1 MAFSMGGSNGFRM
14 RGRRAAGGS
23 SLSEMNVVPLVD
35 VVLVLLIIFML
46 TAQAMEVGLD
56 IKVPETVEVQNTVQD
71 LPVVEMTSTGK
82 IYLGDKPI
90 NVHDI
95 PGEIARRYKGAT
107 AVYLRADGKVPW
119 EQIHGGGALI
129 PSRNFAWDIVN
140 VDRLVAQVNLPRARR
155 YK

>member
-1 MAFSMGGSNGFRM
+1 MAFSMGGSNGYKM
-14 RGRRAAGGS
+14 RGRRGAGGS

-56 IKVPETVEVQNTVQD
+56 IKVPETVEVHDTTHD
-71 LPVVEMTSTGK
+71 LPVVQMTSSGK

-95 PGEIARRYKGAT
+95 PGEIARRYKSAN
-107 AVYLRADGKVPW
+107 AVYLRADRQTPW
-119 EQIHGGGALI
+119 EQVANVMAILGKAGLGVNAVTK
-129 PSRNFAWDIVN
+129 PSENT
-140 VDRLVAQVNLPRARR
+140 
-155 YK
+155 K

>member
-1 MAFSMGGSNGFRM
+1 MGGSNGFRM

-119 EQIHGGGALI
+119 EQIANVMAILGKAKL
-129 PSRNFAWDIVN
+129 AVN
-140 VDRLVAQVNLPRARR
+140 VVTKPSENT
-155 YK
+155 K

>member
-119 EQIHGGGALI
+119 EQIANVMAILGKAKL
-129 PSRNFAWDIVN
+129 AVN
-140 VDRLVAQVNLPRARR
+140 VVTKPSENT
-155 YK
+155 K